1 MKFQVTLKYNQI
13 LHISDAIVGSQHD
26 FKIFKDTNLL
36 FNKYA
41 TLIVDLGYLGIDKI
55 HNNSLIPYKKYKN
68 HSLSTENLEFNKQ
81 IRTKRISI
89 EHFFAKIKVFKILK
103 NSYQSKQLHTHFL
116 FIASLISFGLI
127 S

>member
-36 FNKYA
+36 FNKYS

-55 HNNSLIPYKKYKN
+55 HNNSLIPYKN
-68 HSLSTENLEFNKQ
+68 
-81 IRTKRISI
+81 I
-89 EHFFAKIKVFKILK
+89 KIIHYPPKI
-103 NSYQSKQLHTHFL
+103 
-116 FIASLISFGLI
+116 
-127 S
+127 